1 MSLIKRNGKVITT
14 EKMVR
19 INVFKDTLKILSDG
33 KYVVNNH
40 EVSIKESLD
49 DSISK
54 TILYNDEDIKP
65 TIEVCNEKSFT
76 SATRLLKEGKEN
88 IVLLNFASGHSV
100 GGSVI
105 EGANAQEEDLCRCS
119 GLYDSLKTKTEFYE
133 RNSKNK
139 IEYTDDIIYSP
150 NVPFFKDDNFNLLE
164 KPIHLS
170 VITSP
175 APNLMHGFDNEF
187 DLNFLINKR
196 ILKILRVAMM
206 NNHKTIL
213 LGAWGCGAFQN
224 DPLMIINAFKESL
237 KLLPFFEHVCFP
249 VFDTRPGASLYNT
262 FKNNLEIK

>member
-1 MSLIKRNGKVITT
+1 MSLIKRNGKTIVS
-14 EKMVR
+14 EKMGRV
-19 INVFKDTLKILSDG
+19 NVFKDTLKILSEG
-33 KYVVNNH
+33 KYIVNDH
-40 EVSIKESLD
+40 EVNIKESLD
-49 DSISK
+49 NLISK
-54 TILYNDEDIKP
+54 TVLYNDKDIKP

-133 RNSKNK
+133 SNSKNK

-187 DLNFLINKR
+187 DLNLLINKR

-224 DPLMIINAFKESL
+224 DRSIVANAFKDNL

-249 VFDTRPGASLYNT
+249 VFDNQPEAPLYNF
-262 FKNNLEIK
+262 FKSILME